1 MTETSK
7 SFSSIPTPGQGGFV
21 ISNEER
27 ATIPWGLVVLLSVLF
42 LVFWLLPP
50 LHILHRSETIFPLTV
65 HTIEETFAVV
75 VSILVFAVSWNA
87 YGKDRPGSIL
97 ILACG
102 FLSVS
107 LLDFGHMLS
116 YKGMPDFVTPSDP
129 HKAIVFWL
137 AARYMA
143 TLTLLTVALSS
154 WRPLVNSAT
163 RYRFLGLSL
172 GVTALVYYVQL
183 FMPELIPLTFVPGQ
197 GLTSGKIM
205 AEYGIVGLLVVT
217 AVLLYGNLQRQ
228 QSYDAAHLFTATLIT
243 ILSELC
249 FTLYSN
255 VNDIF
260 SLMGHTYKVIAYF
273 YIYKAVF
280 VSSVQEPYRRL
291 SAEIAERE
299 QAEARIEFL
308 AYHDPLTELPNRL
321 LVRNRFAEA
330 AFNAQQTGS
339 KVALLFIDLD
349 NFKNVNDSLGH
360 LVGDVMLRQVSA
372 RLGDMT
378 RNIDTLSRQGG
389 DEFLLVLA
397 NQRDNGTIMPI
408 LDALVDQM
416 QAPLIVQDQE
426 LGISVSIGVAVFPD
440 DGTDFDTLLKKADTA
455 MYRAKAAGR
464 NTYRFFSSDMLKDTA
479 DRLRVRNGLRQ
490 ALDRGEFLL
499 HYQPQ
504 VDLADGHVIGVEALI
519 RWQHPEMGLVP
530 PIRFIDVAEECG
542 LIVPMGEWVLKE
554 ACRQM
559 AAWHGAGFPKLSVA
573 VNLSAMQFL
582 RGDLEQVVVDALAT
596 SGLPPHCL
604 ELELTE
610 SILIQDTENMLN
622 IVKRLDKLG
631 IQMSI
636 DDFGTGYSSLSYLKR
651 FRVDKLKIDQ
661 SFVRALASAPEDDAI
676 VRAVIQLA
684 SSLGLRTIAE
694 GVETADIA
702 QLLRKLGCE
711 EAQGYYYAK
720 PMPPAEVEAYFR
732 RSLAS
737 A

>member
-7 SFSSIPTPGQGGFV
+7 SFSTVPVAGQNGRV
-21 ISNEER
+21 LKTAER
-27 ATIPWGLVVLLSVLF
+27 AAVPWGLVVLLSLLF
-42 LVFWLLPP
+42 LVFWLLPQ
-50 LHILHRSETIFPLTV
+50 LDILKNSETVFPLAL
-65 HTIEETFAVV
+65 HTIEETFAIVV
-75 VSILVFAVSWNA
+75 AIMVFAVSWNA
-87 YGKDRPGSIL
+87 YGKDRPGNIL
-97 ILACG
+97 VLACG
-102 FLSVS
+102 FLAVS
-107 LLDFGHMLS
+107 LLDFAHMLS
-116 YKGMPDFVTPSDP
+116 YKGMPDFVTPADV

-137 AARYMA
+137 GARYA
-143 TLTLLTVALSS
+143 ASITLLIAALRA
-154 WRPLVNSAT
+154 WQPLVNSTT
-163 RYRFLGLSL
+163 RYRFLGISLSI
-172 GVTALVYYVQL
+172 TAAIYYVQL
-183 FMPELIPLTFVPGQ
+183 YRPELLPLTFVPGQ
-197 GLTSGKIM
+197 GLTPIKIM
-205 AEYGIVGLLVVT
+205 AEYGIVGILMVT
-217 AVLLYGNLQRQ
+217 AVLLYGNVQRE
-228 QSYDAAHLFTATLIT
+228 QSADATHLFTATLIT

-260 SLMGHTYKVIAYF
+260 QLLGHTYKVIAYF

-299 QAEARIEFL
+299 QAEARIEYL

-321 LVRNRFAEA
+321 LVRNRFADA
-330 AFNAQQTGS
+330 ALNAQQTGS
-339 KVALLFIDLD
+339 KVALVFIDLD

-360 LVGDVMLRQVSA
+360 AVGDAMLRKVSA
-372 RLGDMT
+372 RLRDMT

-397 NQRDNGTIMPI
+397 AQRDTATIMPI

-416 QAPLIVQDQE
+416 QAPLIVQEQE

-440 DGTDFDTLLKKADTA
+440 DGRDFDTLLKKADTA
-455 MYRAKAAGR
+455 MYKAKGAGR
-464 NTYRFFSSDMLKDTA
+464 NTYRFFSDEMLRDTA
-479 DRLRVRNGLRQ
+479 DRLRIRNGLRQ
-490 ALDRGEFLL
+490 ALDRGEFRLY
-499 HYQPQ
+499 YQPQ
-504 VDLADGHVIGVEALI
+504 VSLEDGHVTGVEALI
-519 RWQHPEMGLVP
+519 RWQHPELGLVP
-530 PIRFIDVAEECG
+530 PGRFIDVAEGCG
-542 LIVPMGEWVLKE
+542 LIVPMGEWVLRE

-559 AAWHGAGFPKLSVA
+559 AAWHGAGLPKLSVA
-573 VNLSAMQFL
+573 VNLSGMQFL
-582 RGDLEQVVVDALAT
+582 RGDLEKSIVDALAA

-661 SFVRALASAPEDDAI
+661 SFIRALASAPEDDAI

-694 GVETADIA
+694 GVETAETA
-702 QLLRKLGCE
+702 ELLRKLGCE

-720 PMPPAEVEAYFR
+720 PMPAAEVEAYFR
-732 RSLAS
+732 QSLAR
-737 A
+737 